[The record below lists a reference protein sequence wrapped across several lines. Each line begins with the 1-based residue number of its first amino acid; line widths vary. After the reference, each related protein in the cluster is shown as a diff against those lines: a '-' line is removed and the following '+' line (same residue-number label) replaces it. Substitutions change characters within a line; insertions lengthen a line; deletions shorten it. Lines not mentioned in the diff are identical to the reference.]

1 MPTRLLQ
8 TRSYDEKCQF
18 GLTFFSRKRVTI
30 GDNKGR
36 NHSLFMGFYLLF
48 DPFVKERKRMGQS
61 SSNREAAT
69 IFFPCRG
76 AKFMW

>member
-1 MPTRLLQ
+1 MPTRFNALFLH
-8 TRSYDEKCQF
+8 
-18 GLTFFSRKRVTI
+18 TI

-69 IFFPCRG
+69 IFFRVGQILCG
-76 AKFMW
+76 KFM